1 MIKPSDIKEKDCLQC
16 IVNTPRIISWIVYVK
31 ITEPTKAQKERMN
44 KGITFPR
51 VIHKKRLKT
60 TSETIKA
67 AINQEALPV
76 KIGNNKL
83 SQSKL

>member
-1 MIKPSDIKEKDCLQC
+1 
-16 IVNTPRIISWIVYVK
+16 
-31 ITEPTKAQKERMN
+31 MN

-60 TSETIKA
+60 ISETTKA

>member
-1 MIKPSDIKEKDCLQC
+1 MDCF
-16 IVNTPRIISWIVYVK
+16 VK
-31 ITEPTKAQKERMN
+31 STEPAKAQKERMN

-60 TSETIKA
+60 ISETTKA

>member
-1 MIKPSDIKEKDCLQC
+1 MDCF
-16 IVNTPRIISWIVYVK
+16 VK
-31 ITEPTKAQKERMN
+31 STEPTKAQEERMN

-67 AINQEALPV
+67 AINQEARPV
-76 KIGNNKL
+76 KIGNNTL
-83 SQSKL
+83 SQSILHPCTKAFGSAKTIIKRK